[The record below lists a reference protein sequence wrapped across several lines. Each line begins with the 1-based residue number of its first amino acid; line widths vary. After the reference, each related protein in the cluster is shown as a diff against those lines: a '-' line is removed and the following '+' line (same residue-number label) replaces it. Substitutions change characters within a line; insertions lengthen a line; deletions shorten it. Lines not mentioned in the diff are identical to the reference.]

1 MLDISIKPLLKVVN
15 KPAKALGFIK
25 KHIVAVEKIDGTK
38 LTLIRN
44 DLPFDPRDYSKNWIV
59 SYKGNVIYPSEF
71 FGLEGRDSE
80 IKESAIGASQYK
92 FVHDHLRKIHP
103 RTASIPC
110 DTEFFVEFV
119 QNKPTVTR
127 DYCVKHGLFL
137 VGFGPTQYAQSR
149 GFVFSSSKFSDDL
162 EKLENYRKILQ
173 LNPFPVVFDGTL
185 MSKSSVLRGCTD
197 QKLKKI
203 FKESIDVVDFSE
215 PTSVVE
221 LANSAFSRL
230 ESSLGGPAEGVVIR
244 VEGDQNLIKVLSAD
258 QHDKSVR
265 GAKKSRYKGTPEQ
278 EEAYWG
284 EVNGLIDDLLSGVD
298 FTNTVEFLGDLSRV
312 VYNAS
317 AVPVHPVK
325 SRINIQEDVF
335 LTAKLR
341 VLGTGSQGATSVA
354 VIPMAAKPFHAGHD
368 SLVSQATK
376 DGNDSV
382 VVLISTRGREEIKA
396 EDMIPLW
403 RDHYIPGLLRQY
415 SEKIVIR
422 FSESPMRDATLIARD
437 FVNRRKSAVVRIYGG
452 IDSMGQSDAQQ
463 RVAAVLQKSPELSD
477 RIIAADV
484 SRSQT
489 NNVSGTEM
497 RHYASSGDA
506 KSFMKN
512 LPGWLSK
519 KEKSKIWQQFQ
530 P

>member
-44 DLPFDPRDYSKNWIV
+44 NLPFDPRDYSKNWIV
-59 SYKGNVIYPSEF
+59 AYKGNVIYHSEF
-71 FGLEGRDSE
+71 FGLEGRDSD
-80 IKESAIGASQYK
+80 IKKSAIGASQYK

-103 RTASIPC
+103 RSASIPC

-119 QNKPTVTR
+119 QNKPTITR
-127 DYCVKHGLFL
+127 DYHVKHGLFL
-137 VGFGPTQYAQSR
+137 VGFGPSQYAQSR
-149 GFVFSSSKFSDDL
+149 GFVFSASKFSNDL
-162 EKLENYRKILQ
+162 KLLEEYRKILQ
-173 LNPFPVVFDGTL
+173 LKPFPVVFDGTL
-185 MSKSSVLRGCTD
+185 GSKSSILKGCID
-197 QKLKKI
+197 QSLKSI
-203 FKESIDVVDFSE
+203 FKKNINDVDFSD
-215 PTSVVE
+215 SMSIIDF
-221 LANSAFSRL
+221 ANSAFSQL

-244 VEGDQNLIKVLSAD
+244 VEDNENLIKVLSAD
-258 QHDKSVR
+258 QHDKAVR
-265 GAKKSRYKGTPEQ
+265 DAKKARYKGTSEQ
-278 EEAYWG
+278 EDAYWK
-284 EVNGLIDDLLSGVD
+284 EVNRLIDDLLNGAD
-298 FTNTVEFLGDLSRV
+298 FTNTIEFLGGLSRT
-312 VYNAS
+312 VYSTAN
-317 AVPVHPVK
+317 VPDHPVK
-325 SRINIQEDVF
+325 SKINVQEDVF

-341 VLGTGSQGATSVA
+341 ILGTGSQGSSSVA

-368 SLVSQATK
+368 SLVRQAAN

-437 FVNRRKSAVVRIYGG
+437 FANRRKSAVVRIYGG

-463 RVAAVLQKSPELSD
+463 RVAAVLQKNPELSD
-477 RIIAADV
+477 RIIATDV

-512 LPGWLSK
+512 LPGWLSN

-530 P
+530 E